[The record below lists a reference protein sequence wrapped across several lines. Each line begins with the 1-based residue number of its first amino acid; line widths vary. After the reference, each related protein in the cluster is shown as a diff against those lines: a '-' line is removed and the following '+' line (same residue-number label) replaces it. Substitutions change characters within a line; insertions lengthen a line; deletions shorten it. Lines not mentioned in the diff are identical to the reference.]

1 MAPSSPAV
9 RLVDPDSFPAPGGFR
24 CEEGCGEREDW
35 KRRAEAAQ
43 ERVAELEREAEERR
57 REHVQVRTER
67 GYWKSQ
73 YEQANRKLKALR
85 VEVKES
91 RCREIARLKSLL
103 ENQGIDPR
111 ERSVGGRL
119 RRENRALR
127 EEKGEL
133 SERVRELEATLV
145 RMRSTTGQLQK
156 TLFGRKSEQQQKAPS
171 GRARGGQPGA
181 VGHGR
186 TARPLLE
193 RREEVREP
201 PAHRLTCPDCGGP
214 YTRNGAHPETGITEI
229 EVKAHV
235 RVIRRPRYRRAC
247 AGTGALMEVSAP
259 PPPRV
264 FAGTAYGVSVWARVL
279 VERFHAH
286 RTLNGVAR
294 WLTAQG
300 LTISAGTLAD
310 ALPRLAAL
318 FDPVWAAI
326 RARQQSASFLNGDE
340 TSWWVQQRGERG
352 GNPRGWLWIA
362 RSQDTVAFH
371 IDARRNTE
379 AAGKLFGDL
388 AEGTILVCDR
398 YAVYAALV
406 REMAQ
411 QGKTLILAYC
421 WAHVRRDFFVPAA
434 GDLTRVEWRDQ
445 WIDRIG
451 QAYHLNRKRLEHY
464 QPERSVSEQ
473 NADFQSAHHAL
484 REAMENLFTTAQAE
498 LADLDPDGLQAKP
511 LRSLI
516 THRTGLMVF
525 VDHPQVPMDNNAAER
540 NLRPAVILRKLSGGS
555 NGETGARLTAR
566 MLSVVHTLQANR
578 VPVLPWLN
586 AYLQACAENHGRPPD
601 DLTPWLPWSIPANGP
616 EPRAQPP

>member
-43 ERVAELEREAEERR
+43 ERVADLEREAEERR

-73 YEQANRKLKALR
+73 CQQAKGKLQALR
-85 VEVKES
+85 RQEKQTRVAKGQV
-91 RCREIARLKSLL
+91 REITRLKSLL
-103 ENQGIDPR
+103 EDAGVDARKHSTN
-111 ERSVGGRL
+111 VKL
-119 RRENRALR
+119 RKENHALR
-127 EEKGEL
+127 QERKAL
-133 SERVRELEATLV
+133 QERVRELEATLV

-171 GRARGGQPGA
+171 GRPRGGQPGA

-229 EVKAHV
+229 EVTAHV

-247 AGTGALMEVSAP
+247 ACTGPPREVSAP

-326 RARQQSASFLNGDE
+326 RVRQQSASFLNGDE

-362 RSQDTVAFH
+362 RSEDTVVFH

-411 QGKTLILAYC
+411 QGKTLILSYC
-421 WAHVRRDFFVPAA
+421 WANVAARIMLRRVR
-434 GDLTRVEWRDQ
+434 
-445 WIDRIG
+445 IDRSGMEIL
-451 QAYHLNRKRLEHY
+451 Y
-464 QPERSVSEQ
+464 
-473 NADFQSAHHAL
+473 FSA
-484 REAMENLFTTAQAE
+484 T
-498 LADLDPDGLQAKP
+498 
-511 LRSLI
+511 
-516 THRTGLMVF
+516 
-525 VDHPQVPMDNNAAER
+525 
-540 NLRPAVILRKLSGGS
+540 
-555 NGETGARLTAR
+555 
-566 MLSVVHTLQANR
+566 
-578 VPVLPWLN
+578 
-586 AYLQACAENHGRPPD
+586 
-601 DLTPWLPWSIPANGP
+601 
-616 EPRAQPP
+616 